1 MVSNL
6 SSFFQGNAENLQRL
20 TTIAMIITG
29 MVPINVNRN
38 TAGMNGYLSFLW
50 PNLLINSFRVT
61 DEKYLQ
67 WQCKKTCDL
76 CNVDP
81 SRKEMDQMCDAL
93 IPQSVKQKYK
103 RQPKKSK
110 TKSPSKQKNIK
121 SKPLSFNGIVK
132 VPEKDKSSG
141 SRTVTIEYFD
151 KTKNKIVNKTQDLST
166 PGKSS
171 AIEYFDKKENKVLLK
186 TQNSSSRKT
195 SALPFTSLSADKSSR
210 VSSKS
215 AKAKSSKKA
224 QSSTKSKSTSKNTSK
239 TSKKSSGGFIVIN
252 DPERRRKLRSF
263 WMRAG

>member
-1 MVSNL
+1 
-6 SSFFQGNAENLQRL
+6 
-20 TTIAMIITG
+20 MIITG

-38 TAGMNGYLSFLW
+38 TAGMKGYPSFLW
-50 PNLLINSFRVT
+50 QNLMINSFRVT

-121 SKPLSFNGIVK
+121 SKPLSFNGLVK

-151 KTKNKIVNKTQDLST
+151 KTKNKIVNKTQELST

-195 SALPFTSLSADKSSR
+195 SALPFTSLSVDKTSR
-210 VSSKS
+210 VFPKS

-224 QSSTKSKSTSKNTSK
+224 QGSTKSKSTSKNTSK